1 MTDEK
6 KILVLGVGNI
16 LFTDEGI
23 GVKVVMEL
31 EKEYSFSSNV
41 ELMDGGTLGTK
52 LMGPMMECDF
62 LIVVDA
68 VLGNDEPGS
77 VYRLTGDD
85 LRRSLAFK
93 DSIHQTDL
101 LDTMVLCELC
111 DRRPECVV
119 IGVEPKDYQTM
130 HDDVS
135 DVTLARLPFMMDRV
149 LEEVTA
155 AGGSYEKLA

>member
-1 MTDEK
+1 MTEEK

-23 GVKVVMEL
+23 GVKVVNEL
-31 EKEYSFSSNV
+31 MSQYSFSDNV
-41 ELMDGGTLGTK
+41 EVMDGGTLGTK

-77 VYRLTGDD
+77 VYRLTGED

-93 DSIHQTDL
+93 DSMHQTDL

-130 HDDVS
+130 HDEVS
-135 DVTLARLPFMMDRV
+135 DVTLERLPFMMEKV
-149 LEEVTA
+149 LEEVSA
-155 AGGSYEKLA
+155 AGGSYEKMA

>member
-1 MTDEK
+1 MTEDR

-23 GVKVVMEL
+23 GVKVVTEL
-31 EKEYSFSSNV
+31 QKEYSFSENV

-85 LRRSLAFK
+85 LRKSLGFR

-130 HDDVS
+130 HDEVS
-135 DVTLARLPFMMDRV
+135 DVTLARLPFMMEKV
-149 LEEVTA
+149 LDEVSA
-155 AGGSYEKLA
+155 AGGSYEKMA